1 MGHANGRYFPGLLI
15 FNGNRRSRSLRLV
28 ANRPKNNS
36 GLLRERCQLIK
47 LVSMIVARM
56 PNPLPTTAST
66 LQHQSTNVSAH
77 RSQLQEHA
85 VWHLHSK
92 YLRIIYLHGGVSAC
106 FFVS

>member
-1 MGHANGRYFPGLLI
+1 MGTAAPDLRV
-15 FNGNRRSRSLRLV
+15 SLRIDQ
-28 ANRPKNNS
+28 KIGNS